1 MLVYIQRQINN
12 DLQFA
17 ARVRHLWEVLYSRV
31 NEHKLLI
38 AELNVFG
45 GLLALQCAKFFKQLS
60 QTEMLKMLEIRKS
73 IAEVHMQVHKKIDF
87 IIVMSDFVLLDPRL
101 QSKKS
106 AIDSSFTLGSPEEAD
121 YVKILQSC
129 NGLLLCCG
137 SGSPVFYYVYNPSTN
152 LYKKLPYPDCSLDNS
167 PYYSSAG
174 LRITFDP
181 TKSPYYK
188 LVDVGRTFCDIDIQ
202 IYSSE
207 TGKWSLCKDHFTT
220 LVLIILIVQYIGM
233 MGYRVHT
240 DDFMTPLP
248 EGWSI
253 RPNVGIIVLGE
264 KEQDSFLV
272 IKLFEKVVQYNL
284 ISKTLYEIYDC
295 GSNQLDD
302 NHDDNDDDDDDDDE
316 LLQQFQPEHNVYE
329 FIPSF
334 ASVDSVLG
342 VVGARCFDL
351 DLGVLVKSELQVSS
365 ELDLKVSSELS
376 SEVTQKDYDQSFHQK

>member
-1 MLVYIQRQINN
+1 MGCPMMGGESDVGDGGGTLGGGDNGKFRYPLMEG
-12 DLQFA
+12 DDK
-17 ARVRHLWEVLYSRV
+17 RVGD
-31 NEHKLLI
+31 
-38 AELNVFG
+38 FG
-45 GLLALQCAKFFKQLS
+45 GKGYRGIGLWGKVRGELGEYLGGGFGRE
-60 QTEMLKMLEIRKS
+60 T
-73 IAEVHMQVHKKIDF
+73 VGNG
-87 IIVMSDFVLLDPRL
+87 DPRL